1 MAGNQP
7 GSHGASGDA
16 ARTMRMPIDIN
27 HASAAELAVVE
38 GIGDA
43 RARQIVD
50 WRKRRGPYE
59 TIDDLQHLPLFEPAD
74 VAKLRGLIK
83 AGRA

>member
-7 GSHGASGDA
+7 GFDGANDA
-16 ARTMRMPIDIN
+16 ARSMRMPIDIN
-27 HASAAELAVVE
+27 HASAEDLAVVE

-50 WRKRRGPYE
+50 WRKRRGPFE
-59 TIDDLQHLPLFEPAD
+59 TTDDLQHLPLFEPAD
-74 VAKLRGLIK
+74 VARLRGMIK